1 MTDNKNTLRP
11 NGYHADKNDD
21 NAIALRETSYIF
33 WYKREILTTFIYQII
48 FPV

>member
-1 MTDNKNTLRP
+1 MADVKNTRRP

-21 NAIALRETSYIF
+21 YAIALRETSYIF
-33 WYKREILTTFIYQII
+33 WYKREILMTFIYHIS